1 MPLDLAAPTA
11 VLFLKVFKMK
21 PKPFIPE
28 PIGNDNTYVRN
39 KTDKHVWHQCKMRA
53 LYADTDR
60 SQVVYHGNYLRYFE
74 FGRTSLMRDVSYPY
88 LEVEQSGYLYP
99 VIEIGIQY
107 FSPTRYDDQVCI
119 HTRPS
124 ELERVRIQFDYIIT
138 HDVSNDIVCIGFTK
152 HCAIN
157 KKGTPVA
164 IDDKTLHLW
173 ETFPK

>member
-1 MPLDLAAPTA
+1 MPLDLVAPTA
-11 VLFLKVFKMK
+11 VLFLKVYKVK
-21 PKPFIPE
+21 PKPFVPE
-28 PIGNDNTYVRN
+28 KVNNTDTYVRN
-39 KTDKHVWHQCKMRA
+39 ITDGHIWHRCKMRA

-88 LEVEQSGYLYP
+88 LEIEQSGYLYP

-107 FSPTRYDDQVCI
+107 YSPLHYDDQVCI
-119 HTRPS
+119 QTRPAD
-124 ELERVRIQFDYIIT
+124 LERVRIRFDYIIT
-138 HDVSNDIVCIGFTK
+138 HEQTGEIVCIGFTK

-157 KKGTPVA
+157 IKGTPVA

-173 ETFPK
+173 KTFPK